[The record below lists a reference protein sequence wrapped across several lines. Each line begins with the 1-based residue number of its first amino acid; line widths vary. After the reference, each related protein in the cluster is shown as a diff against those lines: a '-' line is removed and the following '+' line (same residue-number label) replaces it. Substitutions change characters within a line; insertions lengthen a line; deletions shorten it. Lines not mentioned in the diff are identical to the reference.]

1 MNDDIGLLDLGPGA
15 LDADLLDGVVGVAQ
29 AGGVDEVDGYAFDA
43 DLLDDA
49 VAGGAGDGGDD
60 GNFGAGQGVEQ
71 AGLADVGCAG
81 KHDVQ
86 TLAQAGAALG
96 GVE

>member
-29 AGGVDEVDGYAFDA
+29 ASGVDEVDGYAFDA

>member
-1 MNDDIGLLDLGPGA
+1 MLPCRARCLIPVFPRQLVSRAQVNDDIGLLDLGPGA

-29 AGGVDEVDGYAFDA
+29 ASGVDEVDGHPFDA

-60 GNFGAGQGVEQ
+60 GDFGAG
-71 AGLADVGCAG
+71 
-81 KHDVQ
+81 
-86 TLAQAGAALG
+86 
-96 GVE
+96 